1 MNFPQGD
8 ENCFKNLVH
17 ARDEDR
23 MSSNSYKEERPHKE
37 EAIFYEDDSSED
49 EQSLGKFVEKACTKS
64 NALVFGNF
72 ATRQLRRKAKED
84 KIELQLSNCF
94 VKMFKNG
101 RDAFFERMTLNLFKQ

>member
-1 MNFPQGD
+1 MSDDLMNFPQGD

-49 EQSLGKFVEKACTKS
+49 E
-64 NALVFGNF
+64 
-72 ATRQLRRKAKED
+72 
-84 KIELQLSNCF
+84 
-94 VKMFKNG
+94 
-101 RDAFFERMTLNLFKQ
+101 